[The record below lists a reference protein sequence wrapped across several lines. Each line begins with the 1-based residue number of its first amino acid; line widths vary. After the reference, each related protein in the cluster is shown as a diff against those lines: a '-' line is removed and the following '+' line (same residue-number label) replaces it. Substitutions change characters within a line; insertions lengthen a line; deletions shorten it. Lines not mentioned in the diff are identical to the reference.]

1 MDMITTIGLEF
12 GTHNLSEPDGSN
24 GWHLVNLTLGEV
36 ETIRRALHPQD
47 TVHSRALAVAIDKE
61 MSDDPRTIDMHHFI
75 GIHTDD
81 L

>member
-1 MDMITTIGLEF
+1 MAMITTIGLEF

-36 ETIRRALHPQD
+36 ETIRRALHAQD

-61 MSDDPRTIDMHHFI
+61 MSDDPRTIDMHPYI
-75 GIHTDD
+75 GRPINE